1 MSANV
6 GRGRWGEGG
15 RGRVEGGEQM
25 DFSYTLLVCTLLRGD
40 NTGKSTFTCTY
51 IIKTGRKKLM
61 RPAMGSGTVQVLT

>member
-15 RGRVEGGEQM
+15 RGGVEGGEQM

-40 NTGKSTFTCTY
+40 NTGKSTFTSTY
-51 IIKTGRKKLM
+51 IIKTGR
-61 RPAMGSGTVQVLT
+61 